1 MRIVTLSYLAIILS
15 ICLQAGCTS
24 NVFSVRTS
32 PSAATVKIYAKGG
45 MIHEGVSDITDFE
58 INDKNKKQVYGD
70 SKDSELGIAI
80 EKQGYRSVFF
90 FLPLNQDKKD
100 PGLKKISLEALDTD
114 IQVDVDPPGAKAS
127 FYESKSVAKK
137 ARGEGRVS
145 IPLGES
151 FGGNGSPDNVDAYKE
166 FAEFYSKYNSQIKH
180 RTDSSVTLP
189 WKQSYTS
196 STARSAFN
204 NVRAIRIE
212 AEDYL
217 PIIEEFTIE
226 PGKNNTKLFQLKKM
240 NTVLKVL
247 SDIEGVE
254 IEDTDNFGY
263 IGKTPLVRQLSYK
276 ECTRDEKFSEDSKV
290 TMTLRAYKA
299 GYIDQKVPVAIPW
312 GEESTVK
319 VSLKPRTSQITFQS
333 DPEGVHVY
341 VKRDKKE
348 TQFVKNDDGKS
359 EWQEKKIYIEKHL
372 GTTPFTYT
380 MDASDPLEHND
391 SLVYKKPGYVD
402 PDEKDSNKNR
412 FAIGINSY
420 HKVMVPAAVKER

>member
-1 MRIVTLSYLAIILS
+1 MSLERLLSLVIVLS
-15 ICLQAGCTS
+15 IFLQAGCTS
-24 NVFSVRTS
+24 NAFSVRTT

-45 MIHEGVSDITDFE
+45 MIHEGISDITDFQ
-58 INDKNKKQVYGD
+58 INDKNRKQVYGD
-70 SKDSELGIAI
+70 NKETELGIAI
-80 EKQGYRSVFF
+80 EKQGYRSIFF
-90 FLPLNQDKKD
+90 FLKLNQDKKD
-100 PGLKKISLEALDTD
+100 PDLKKFSLEALDTD

-127 FYESKSVAKK
+127 FYESKSLAKR
-137 ARGEGRVS
+137 ARGEGRVI

-151 FGGNGSPDNVDAYKE
+151 FGGNGPDYVDAYKE

-180 RTDSSVTLP
+180 RADSSITLP

-341 VKRDKKE
+341 VKRKKKE
-348 TQFVKNDDGKS
+348 TQFVKKDDGKS
-359 EWQEKKIYIEKHL
+359 EWQEKEIDIEKHL
-372 GTTPFTYT
+372 GTTPFIYT

-391 SLVYKKPGYVD
+391 SLVYKKPGYTD
-402 PDEKDSNKNR
+402 PDGANEAKNK

-420 HKVMVPAAVKER
+420 HKVMVPTPVKEK